1 MEGVAHYSG
10 RVMVQLNKHGK
21 RIRGLLILR
30 LFDQR
35 NNIRFGKLTVNSSN
49 LYRGIVNNHP
59 KSHDSVFNNVARLQ
73 GSPGVVD
80 FYGGGGNSMLQ
91 VMMFAQVGRCVCRDG
106 VTRR

>member
-49 LYRGIVNNHP
+49 LYRAIVNNHP
-59 KSHDSVFNNVARLQ
+59 KSHEASSTILPDYRDHPEWWISM
-73 GSPGVVD
+73 VV
-80 FYGGGGNSMLQ
+80 
-91 VMMFAQVGRCVCRDG
+91 G
-106 VTRR
+106 VTVCCR

>member
-10 RVMVQLNKHGK
+10 RDMIQLNKHGK
-21 RIRGLLILR
+21 RIQGLLILR

-59 KSHDSVFNNVARLQ
+59 KLLNSVFNNVAQLQ
-73 GSPGVVD
+73 RSPGVVD
-80 FYGGGGNSMLQ
+80 FYGGEGNSMSQ
-91 VMMFAQVGRCVCRDG
+91 VMTFAQVGRCICWDG